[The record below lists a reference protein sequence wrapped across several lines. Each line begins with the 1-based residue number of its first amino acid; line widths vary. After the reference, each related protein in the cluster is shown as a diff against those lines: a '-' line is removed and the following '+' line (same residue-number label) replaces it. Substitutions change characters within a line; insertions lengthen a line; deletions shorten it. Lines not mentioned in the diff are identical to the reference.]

1 MIDRIFR
8 NPKTTLIGL
17 ILMALG
23 LVLVWF
29 EKATLAEYSA
39 FLMGGFALM
48 MSRDEK
54 KDKPTNKPDK
64 GA

>member
-17 ILMALG
+17 ILMAIG
-23 LVLVWF
+23 LVFVWF
-29 EKATLAEYSA
+29 EKATLTEYGA

-48 MSRDEK
+48 MSRDG
-54 KDKPTNKPDK
+54 DKPTNTPKK
-64 GA
+64 GI

>member
-8 NPKTTLIGL
+8 NPKTTTIGL

-23 LVLVWF
+23 MILVWF

-48 MSRDEK
+48 MSKDEK
-54 KDKPTNKPDK
+54 KGKTTNKPDK

>member
-8 NPKTTLIGL
+8 SPKTTTIGL

-23 LVLVWF
+23 MILVWF

-48 MSRDEK
+48 MSKYGEK
-54 KDKPTNKPDK
+54 KIK
-64 GA
+64 

>member
-8 NPKTTLIGL
+8 NPKTTTIGL

-23 LVLVWF
+23 MILVWF

-48 MSRDEK
+48 MSKDTTKSK
-54 KDKPTNKPDK
+54 K
-64 GA
+64 GI

>member
-1 MIDRIFR
+1 MIERIFR

-17 ILMALG
+17 ILMGLG
-23 LVLVWF
+23 MILVWF

-48 MSRDEK
+48 MARDGDK
-54 KDKPTNKPDK
+54 KLDK
-64 GA
+64 

>member
-8 NPKTTLIGL
+8 NPKTTVIGL

-23 LVLVWF
+23 MILVWF

-48 MSRDEK
+48 MSKDTTKPK
-54 KDKPTNKPDK
+54 KGT
-64 GA
+64 